1 MIKMFKTYFKEIH
14 ENLRGSGSGL
24 AGVVRVQEMS
34 RGSIGSGH
42 NHGLK
47 SMVYKA
53 TTLAG
58 EMPRLDEGGQ

>member
-24 AGVVRVQEMS
+24 AGVVRVQAS
-34 RGSIGSGH
+34 TFGRLRCCH
-42 NHGLK
+42 NHGNESLAHE
-47 SMVYKA
+47 A